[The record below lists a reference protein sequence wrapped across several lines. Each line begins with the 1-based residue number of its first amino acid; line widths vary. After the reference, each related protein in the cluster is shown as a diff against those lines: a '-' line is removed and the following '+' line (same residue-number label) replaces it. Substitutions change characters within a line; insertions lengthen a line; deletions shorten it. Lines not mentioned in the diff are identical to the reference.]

1 MNLQQQKP
9 TFTPTIVNNQ
19 DQSPEEMEMDNIQS
33 PILQDIAVNKRQPD
47 KKDNLLSFNE
57 SLNLLNLKATLL
69 FNMTTALIQEQE
81 GKRKICCFTFTKPI
95 KTIKAVPLSH
105 DVQDFIQKNE
115 FDLKHCYKIL
125 DSYNEPKENR
135 RQMFCELKAICD
147 KIDAYEL
154 QNEMSK

>member
-9 TFTPTIVNNQ
+9 IFAPMTLNYK
-19 DQSPEEMEMDNIQS
+19 DQSIEEIEMDNIQS
-33 PILQDIAVNKRQPD
+33 PILQDIEANKSQP

-81 GKRKICCFTFTKPI
+81 GKKKVCCFTFTKPI
-95 KTIKAVPLSH
+95 KTIKAVPLSK
-105 DVQDFIQKNE
+105 DVKEFIQSNE
-115 FDLKHCYKIL
+115 LDLKRCYKIL
-125 DSYNEPKENR
+125 DSYYEPRENK
-135 RQMFCELKAICD
+135 RQMFCELQAICD
-147 KIDAYEL
+147 KIDAYKL